1 MAWRLL
7 GGGSNLALRIEPQ
20 DSIRVPQRKA
30 PCDNCREVTIHVHV
44 YDKWLCL
51 SCGEPF
57 ESKEPLTRDFKANLL
72 LRGLGSVSALR
83 VLLALRGLGEAHV
96 RGIGRAAGITS
107 PSAIKRALHRLYEAE
122 LVSRRTVPIG
132 IQAGRVRCFWS
143 LNRVHPA
150 TQKILAVLEDT
161 Q

>member
-1 MAWRLL
+1 MIPMTESEDGILV
-7 GGGSNLALRIEPQ
+7 S
-20 DSIRVPQRKA
+20 QRKA
-30 PCDNCREVTIHVHV
+30 PCDNCREVTIHVWV
-44 YDKWLCL
+44 GGKLLCYP
-51 SCGEPF
+51 CGEPF
-57 ESKEPLTRDFKANLL
+57 ESKEPPTHDFRANIL
-72 LRGLGSVSALR
+72 LRALGSTSALR
-83 VLLALRGLGEAHV
+83 VLLALRDLGEAHV
-96 RGIGRAAGITS
+96 RGIGRAAGVTS